1 MSTRF
6 LRNPLNTTPQ
16 TCAFTEFET
25 LENAQAWLLASESA
39 ELKADMRAHGCSN
52 MTMAI
57 CPRSPLA
64 PDLLRANSSD

>member
-52 MTMAI
+52 MTMELWD
-57 CPRSPLA
+57 RSPLA
-64 PDLLRANSSD
+64 PDLLRAK